1 MKAFRIDGQKAVV
14 TGGGS
19 GLGLGIAKIFIEAG
33 AEVIIVGRNEEKL
46 QAAQQQLGEK
56 CSYRAFDVTKLNDI
70 PALVQE
76 IGTIDI
82 LVNCAGVHLK
92 KWALDVSDEEFLNVL
107 NVHVM
112 SVFALSREFA
122 KGMVQRGRGSIIM
135 ISSMTAIM
143 GMEQVVAYTTAKS
156 AILGLQRSL
165 VAELSPKGIRVNTIA
180 PGWIDT
186 RPTTQGQHPA
196 SYPHEDV
203 WSARGYR
210 LCRTLSLI
218 ASRQLC
224 GWRFPTCRCRCV
236 RSFLSHEAIKR
247 QKENDQRPMDSGGTH
262 LLCHHHQLHR
272 SSGHWI
278 AEAIYPGRPGMD
290 GS

>member
-1 MKAFRIDGQKAVV
+1 MNAFRIDGQRAVV

-19 GLGLGIAKIFIEAG
+19 GLGLGIAKVFVEAG

-46 QAAQQQLGEK
+46 QKAQQELGPH
-56 CSYRAFDVTKLNDI
+56 CTYRAFDVTNLDAI
-70 PALVQE
+70 PQLVKE
-76 IGTIDI
+76 IGAVDI

-92 KWALDVSDEEFLNVL
+92 KWALDVTDQEFLHVL

-122 KGMVQRGRGSIIM
+122 KLMVERGKGSIVM
-135 ISSMTAIM
+135 ISSMTAVM

-186 RPTTQGQHPA
+186 PMFHQATDKDPQRKANILRRIPMKTFGQPDDIGYAALYLSSPA
-196 SYPHEDV
+196 GSYVNGVFLPVD
-203 WSARGYR
+203 AG
-210 LCRTLSLI
+210 
-218 ASRQLC
+218 AS
-224 GWRFPTCRCRCV
+224 
-236 RSFLSHEAIKR
+236 EAF
-247 QKENDQRPMDSGGTH
+247 
-262 LLCHHHQLHR
+262 
-272 SSGHWI
+272 
-278 AEAIYPGRPGMD
+278 
-290 GS
+290 

>member
-1 MKAFRIDGQKAVV
+1 MNAFRIDGQRAVV

-19 GLGLGIAKIFIEAG
+19 GLGLGISKVFVEAG
-33 AEVIIVGRNEEKL
+33 AEVIIIGRSEEKL
-46 QAAQQQLGEK
+46 REAQQQLGDK
-56 CSYRAFDVTKLNDI
+56 CSYRAFDVTKLNNI

-186 RPTTQGQHPA
+186 PMFHKAT
-196 SYPHEDV
+196 D
-203 WSARGYR
+203 
-210 LCRTLSLI
+210 
-218 ASRQLC
+218 
-224 GWRFPTCRCRCV
+224 
-236 RSFLSHEAIKR
+236 
-247 QKENDQRPMDSGGTH
+247 NDPQRKANIDRKSVV
-262 LLCHHHQLHR
+262 
-272 SSGHWI
+272 
-278 AEAIYPGRPGMD
+278 
-290 GS
+290 